1 MSTSPISPTAPTAPI
16 AFVTELRRA
25 VVALLALT
33 LITGV
38 LYPLLVTGIAQAAMP
53 GKANGSLVVAGG
65 KAVGSQLIGQTF
77 TDPKY
82 LWSRP
87 SATSPGPY
95 DGTASSGSNLGPTN
109 PALTD
114 AVTARVAAL
123 HAADPGNVLPIPVD
137 LVTASASGLDPHL
150 SPAAAL
156 YQVPRIARVRHLPED
171 QVRALVD
178 RYTDGP
184 LLGIF
189 GEPAVNVLEINLALD
204 GLAPG
209 S

>member
-1 MSTSPISPTAPTAPI
+1 MSTAPVSPPSSVSFAA
-16 AFVTELRRA
+16 ELRRA

-33 LITGV
+33 LLTGG

-53 GKANGSLVVAGG
+53 GKANGSLVIAGG
-65 KAVGSQLIGQTF
+65 KPVGSELIGQAF
-77 TDPKY
+77 SDPKY

-95 DGTASSGSNLGPTN
+95 DATASSGSNLGPTN
-109 PALTD
+109 PALTG
-114 AVTARVAAL
+114 AVAARVAAL
-123 HAADPGNVLPIPVD
+123 HAADPGNTLPIPSD
-137 LVTASASGLDPHL
+137 LVTASASGLDPHVT
-150 SPAAAL
+150 PAAAL
-156 YQVPRIARVRHLPED
+156 YQVPRVARLRHVPED